1 MAIIYLIESV
11 RDYDTMYKIGYTK
24 SNNSKKNR
32 IKNLQTG
39 NDGKLNI
46 VYEYQTKHGTLL
58 ETYLHNHFKHNKKRG
73 EWFDL
78 DIISVNNFIK
88 ICDNLENNLD
98 SLEDNYFIQRLKNQH
113 Y

>member
-24 SNNSKKNR
+24 SNNTKRNR

-46 VYEYQTKHGTLL
+46 ISEFQTKHGTLL
-58 ETYLHNHFKHNKKRG
+58 ETSIQNHFKHNKKCG
-73 EWFDL
+73 EWFEL
-78 DIISVNNFIK
+78 DIVDISNFINICNK
-88 ICDNLENNLD
+88 IEYNLDQLENNH
-98 SLEDNYFIQRLKNQH
+98 FIQKLKNR
-113 Y
+113 